1 MITRRRRQG
10 SESEHQPFAEPQLQN
25 QVLKGPSS
33 VLLWSGE
40 SPQQQASF
48 FIVPQGE
55 IGAFAAPNFSANKSL
70 DVQTKLNSTD
80 MMALAANSSSA
91 LLSSTNASSRDRTA
105 EFLSAVR
112 SFQNRPAN
120 GVVGRPN
127 HPQLSR
133 NNDQQHQQYSEFMKV
148 AKVISKDLS
157 NTYAKLEKLTLLAKK
172 RTLFDDRPQEIQ
184 ELTYIIREDIT
195 NLNKQ
200 IAHLQGFMK
209 KHQSQQQNTKAHS
222 ANVVVALQSKLANMS
237 SEFKQVLEVR
247 TENLK
252 AQRTRREQFSGTAPV
267 VSDLPAA
274 ALTGGPFGSSQNG
287 SKGSVLLRDAYQAHG
302 GEAVAIDM
310 GAADHRTTRTQV
322 QQQVFADET
331 ESYLQSRSDAVQSI
345 ESTIVE
351 LGGIFQQLALMV
363 REQEEMVQRIDSN
376 VDDAQLNVE
385 AAHDELLRYFRS
397 VSSNRWLMLKVF
409 GVVLVFIL
417 IFAVFFA

>member
-40 SPQQQASF
+40 SPQQQPSF

-55 IGAFAAPNFSANKSL
+55 IGAFAAPSFSANKSL
-70 DVQTKLNSTD
+70 DVQTKTNSTD

-127 HPQLSR
+127 QQLSR

-209 KHQSQQQNTKAHS
+209 KHQSHQQNTKAHS

>member
-1 MITRRRRQG
+1 
-10 SESEHQPFAEPQLQN
+10 
-25 QVLKGPSS
+25 
-33 VLLWSGE
+33 
-40 SPQQQASF
+40 
-48 FIVPQGE
+48 
-55 IGAFAAPNFSANKSL
+55 
-70 DVQTKLNSTD
+70 
-80 MMALAANSSSA
+80 MALASNSSSSV
-91 LLSSTNASSRDRTA
+91 LSSTNASSRDRTA

-112 SFQNRPAN
+112 SFQNRPVN
-120 GVVGRPN
+120 GVVGRPSQS
-127 HPQLSR
+127 HPSK
-133 NNDQQHQQYSEFMKV
+133 NTDQHQQYSEFMKV

-209 KHQSQQQNTKAHS
+209 KQQNQQQNTKAHS

-252 AQRTRREQFSGTAPV
+252 AQRSRREQFSGSVPV

-287 SKGSVLLRDAYQAHG
+287 SKGSVLLRDAAYQAHG

-310 GAADHRTTRTQV
+310 GAADNRTNRSQT

-409 GVVLVFIL
+409 GVVLVFVV
-417 IFAVFFA
+417 IFAIFFA